1 MTVSQTFP
9 PFYDRDHLG
18 DPGWIF
24 CKMSLDCD
32 LFAAFLAL
40 AALGLFGGGGR
51 DHRVNVLFSSCIKW

>member
-1 MTVSQTFP
+1 
-9 PFYDRDHLG
+9 LG
-18 DPGWIF
+18 DTGWIF